1 MSSQVIYTG
10 NYPLKIVNQEIVRDL
25 ITFYFINIPVLRI
38 ESHLTLKHM
47 GLIFLLKTHQQ

>member
-25 ITFYFINIPVLRI
+25 ITFYFINIHVLRI